1 LGEGLAQAN
10 NSKLRVPNSEFL
22 RVAAIPVLVLAVG
35 FFFVFP
41 WLPDPSP
48 AGSALERYAPEHD
61 GGSILIKNFDADGEL
76 ISTESQN
83 LATIPDLRTFTELG
97 KDISDQLEDI
107 YISPQDMEDA
117 EVVEVRRRT
126 LEASGDVSASTDTL
140 VYEPRGLL
148 LLASRSDETGNQI
161 IFDQPA
167 VLLPSYLGP
176 GKRWS
181 SEGKAGPLNYEL
193 EGRVVGTGA
202 FESDLG
208 NFDDCLFVR
217 TRLSFSGSGA
227 QGNRTNFR
235 DTYCAGVGLLESRKF
250 DADGKATQRGTIVST
265 DQTPPESAA
274 GLPPVPLT
282 TPEETAGDPA
292 SWRLGHFGRLKPSG
306 ESSASSIPPTYV
318 RTDPPVLLAAAEEG
332 DLVALDM
339 GKNPGSVRWRFH
351 AEGNIYGPPAF
362 DAETGRIFFGATD
375 KKLYALDARGL
386 FLWAYETDD
395 NVASRPV
402 VAGDTVV
409 FGSENRN
416 IYGLDAGTGRELW
429 TVSTGGPVVSSPAFE
444 SGVVVIGSDDG
455 AVYGL
460 DPETGDQKWRYLAKA
475 AVEAP
480 VTAADGVAYVASRS
494 GELTALDASSGKEI
508 WTSSQGKILRTA
520 PAVGDE
526 AVFVVDDDHGLLAF
540 DRRTGKKLWENPQ
553 GSYVGP
559 PLVARD
565 ELVVARTDGHIERL
579 DLDGKRTG
587 GWDGAVAGNP
597 IDGDP
602 AFSIGPVAGGGA
614 LWAATDKA
622 SVVRLGLQKGPSHL
636 EPTWADAFSD
646 LPFVGDAPQYTA
658 TGYRGEAL
666 LLGAG
671 NNVYLVDPE
680 SGEARRIST
689 LNGASGSP
697 ATEPLVAGD
706 TLLAVSGDTLHAA
719 RLPDADELWKF
730 EGGSSLRPPVVVGQ
744 SVLWLSTKGDKNTL
758 NSLDLGSGDV
768 QWKASMPGTGGVITR
783 GKTAYTN
790 PASAFDLDTGKPLW
804 QDQEGGRQASGGPAL
819 SASGKVLFAATA
831 GGGGEPGYV
840 AAYDTSNGDE
850 IWRSELDDEVLNP
863 GDRLWASGGVVVAPL
878 VSGDIVAFDAGT
890 GEEVW
895 RYTPPAP
902 RLGNVTVEQGE
913 VWFAL
918 QNGEVLAIDAE
929 SGEISARSND
939 YNLNLSGTSLSQRP
953 VFVGGTL
960 VLGVGTYVLGFEAPE
975 GLGGP

>member
-1 LGEGLAQAN
+1 ML
-10 NSKLRVPNSEFL
+10 VIV
-22 RVAAIPVLVLAVG
+22 VAL
-35 FFFVFP
+35 FFVFP
-41 WLPDPSP
+41 WLPEPSP
-48 AGSALERYAPEHD
+48 AGVALERYAPEHD
-61 GGSILIKNFDADGEL
+61 GGSTLVKSFDADGGL

-97 KDISDQLEDI
+97 KDVGGQLEDI
-107 YISPQDMEDA
+107 YIFPQDMEDA

-126 LEASGDVSASTDTL
+126 LEASGEISDSTDIL
-140 VYEPRGLL
+140 VLDPRGLL
-148 LLASRSDETGNQI
+148 LLATRSGDIGTEVV
-161 IFDQPA
+161 FDQPA
-167 VLLPSYLGP
+167 VLLPADLGP

-181 SEGKAGPLNYEL
+181 SEGKAGPLNYKL
-193 EGRVVGTGA
+193 DGRVVGSGA

-208 NFDDCLFVR
+208 NFEDCLFVR
-217 TRLSFSGSGA
+217 TRLAFSGSGS
-227 QGNRTNFR
+227 QGDIVDFR
-235 DTYCAGVGLLESRKF
+235 DTYCAGVGLVESREL
-250 DADGKATQRGTIVST
+250 DAAGKTTQRSTVVST
-265 DQTPPESAA
+265 DQAPPEDAA

-282 TPEETAGDPA
+282 APEGVAGDPA
-292 SWRLGHFGRLKPSG
+292 SWRLGHFGRLKLSG
-306 ESSASSIPPTYV
+306 ESSASSIPPTYL

-332 DLVALDM
+332 DLVALDV

-351 AEGNIYGPPAF
+351 TEGNIYGPPAF
-362 DAETGRIFFGATD
+362 DAETGRIYFGATD

-386 FLWAYETDD
+386 FLWAFETGD

-416 IYGLDAGTGRELW
+416 IYGLDAGTGRERW

-444 SGVVVIGSDDG
+444 DGVVIIGSDDG

-460 DPETGDQKWRYLAKA
+460 DPETGDEKWRYLAKA

-494 GELTALDASSGKEI
+494 GELTALDAKSGKEI
-508 WTSSQGKILRTA
+508 WTSSQGQILRTA

-526 AVFVVDDDHGLLAF
+526 EVFVVDDAYDLLAF
-540 DRRTGKKLWENPQ
+540 DRRTGKKLWENPA

-559 PLVARD
+559 PLVAGD
-565 ELVVARTDGHIERL
+565 ELVVARNDGHIERL
-579 DLDGKRTG
+579 SFDGERTG

-602 AFSIGPVAGGGA
+602 SFSIGPVAGGGA

-622 SVVRLGLQKGPSHL
+622 SVVSLGLQKGPPHI

-646 LPFVGDAPQYTA
+646 LPFSGDAPQYTA

-666 LLGAG
+666 LLGTG

-680 SGEARRIST
+680 NGEARRVAR

-697 ATEPLVAGD
+697 STEPLVAGD
-706 TLLAVSGDTLHAA
+706 TLLAISGDTLHAA
-719 RLPDADELWKF
+719 RLPDVDELWKF
-730 EGGSSLRPPVVVGQ
+730 EGGSSSRPPVIAGQ
-744 SVLWLSTKGDKNTL
+744 SVLWLSTKGDANTL

-768 QWKASMPGTGGVITR
+768 RWKASLPGTGGVIAR
-783 GKTAYTN
+783 EKTAYTN
-790 PASAFDLDTGKPLW
+790 PASAFDLVTGKRLW
-804 QDQEGGRQASGGPAL
+804 QAETGERRASGGPTL
-819 SASGKVLFAATA
+819 SASGKVLFAGAA
-831 GGGGEPGYV
+831 GGGEPASV
-840 AAYDTSNGDE
+840 AAYDASSGE
-850 IWRSELDDEVLNP
+850 EVWRSQLDEVLNP
-863 GDRLWASGGVVVAPL
+863 ADCLWTSGDVVVAPL
-878 VSGDIVAFDAGT
+878 LSGDILALDAGT

-902 RLGNVTVEQGE
+902 RLGNVTVEGGE

-918 QNGEVLAIDAE
+918 QNGEVLALDAE
-929 SGEISARSND
+929 SGGISARSDD
-939 YNLNLSGTSLSQRP
+939 YSLKLNSTSLSQRP

-975 GLGGP
+975 ELGGP